1 LITTVAGYYILYG
14 GWLLVA
20 QLGCVVLKE
29 IAMTTET
36 ADPLVLDFVEWI
48 AREPRV
54 YSEVV
59 ATWKT
64 SCPRLTIWEDAADR
78 GYVAR
83 ETIAGVGLIVAVT
96 EDGKKLLRAHGRT
109 GCR

>member
-1 LITTVAGYYILYG
+1 
-14 GWLLVA
+14 
-20 QLGCVVLKE
+20 
-29 IAMTTET
+29 MTEA

-48 AREPRV
+48 AREPRA

-83 ETIAGVGLIVAVT
+83 EMIAGFGLVVTVT
-96 EDGKKLLRAHGRT
+96 EEGERLLRVHGRVN
-109 GCR
+109 